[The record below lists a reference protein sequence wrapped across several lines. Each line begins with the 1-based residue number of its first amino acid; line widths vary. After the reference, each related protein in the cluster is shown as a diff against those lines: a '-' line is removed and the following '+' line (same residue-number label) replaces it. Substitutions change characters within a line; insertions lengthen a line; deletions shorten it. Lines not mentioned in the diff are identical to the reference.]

1 MMSAAR
7 RPPGPARSI
16 LSSLVY
22 FPGRDPLAFFSA
34 LSTHGDVAYARLGGE
49 HVFLVSEPSA
59 VRDVLV
65 TNQRNFLKGRGLER
79 AKRLL
84 GKGLLTSEGALHV
97 RQRRLIQPAFH
108 RDRIAT
114 YARVMSDRADRLRR
128 SWSDGATIDA
138 AEAMNRL
145 TLGIVAKTLFDADV
159 DSHARDVGDALT
171 AVMGSFWTLM
181 LPWPDIVERLPIPA
195 LRRTRTA
202 RARLDRIIYG
212 MIDERRRTPL
222 DRGDLLSMLLLA
234 QDEEAGG
241 EGMSDEQVRDE
252 AMTIFLA
259 GHETTANAL
268 AWTWHLLG
276 GATDVER
283 RLHEEVDR
291 VLGGRLPTIDDV
303 PSLPFTERIV
313 TEAMRLYP
321 PAWIVGRRAID
332 ECAVGGYTVPP
343 RALVLM
349 SPYVIQRDARW
360 FRDPERFD
368 PDRWSPE
375 FKASLPPFAY
385 FPFGGG
391 SRRCIGE
398 SFAWVELVLV
408 LSTIAQ
414 MWRLV
419 PVPGHAVVPQPVVT
433 LRTKHGVKVT
443 THRR

>member
-34 LSTHGDVAYARLGGE
+34 LRTHGDVAYARLGGE

-114 YARVMSDRADRLRR
+114 YARVMSDRADRLRQ
-128 SWSDGATIDA
+128 SWRDGATIDA

-159 DSHARDVGDALT
+159 ESHARDVGDALT

-212 MIDERRRTPL
+212 MID
-222 DRGDLLSMLLLA
+222 
-234 QDEEAGG
+234 
-241 EGMSDEQVRDE
+241 
-252 AMTIFLA
+252 
-259 GHETTANAL
+259 
-268 AWTWHLLG
+268 
-276 GATDVER
+276 
-283 RLHEEVDR
+283 
-291 VLGGRLPTIDDV
+291 
-303 PSLPFTERIV
+303 
-313 TEAMRLYP
+313 
-321 PAWIVGRRAID
+321 
-332 ECAVGGYTVPP
+332 
-343 RALVLM
+343 
-349 SPYVIQRDARW
+349 
-360 FRDPERFD
+360 
-368 PDRWSPE
+368 
-375 FKASLPPFAY
+375 
-385 FPFGGG
+385 
-391 SRRCIGE
+391 
-398 SFAWVELVLV
+398 
-408 LSTIAQ
+408 
-414 MWRLV
+414 
-419 PVPGHAVVPQPVVT
+419 
-433 LRTKHGVKVT
+433 
-443 THRR
+443 

>member
-1 MMSAAR
+1 M
-7 RPPGPARSI
+7 

-22 FPGRDPLAFFSA
+22 FPGRDPLAFFSR
-34 LSTHGDVAYARLGGE
+34 LRTHGDVAYARLGSE
-49 HVFLVSEPSA
+49 HVFLVSDPSV
-59 VRDVLV
+59 VREVLV
-65 TNQRNFLKGRGLER
+65 TKQRNFLKGRGLER

-84 GKGLLTSEGALHV
+84 GKGLLTSEGPLHV

-114 YARVMSDRADRLRR
+114 YASVMSDRADRMRR
-128 SWSDGATIDA
+128 SWSNGATIDA

-159 DSHARDVGDALT
+159 DSHARDVGEALT
-171 AVMGSFWTLM
+171 AVMGSFWKLM
-181 LPWPDIVERLPIPA
+181 LPWPDLVERLPIPA

-212 MIDERRRTPL
+212 MIAERRRSPL

-241 EGMSDEQVRDE
+241 EGMTDEQVRDE

-276 GATDVER
+276 RAPDVER
-283 RLHEEVDR
+283 RLHEEIDR

-303 PSLPFTERIV
+303 LLLPFAERIV
-313 TEAMRLYP
+313 TESMRLYP
-321 PAWIVGRRAID
+321 PAWILGRRAIE
-332 ECAVGGYTVPP
+332 ECTLGGYTVPP

-360 FRDPERFD
+360 YADPDRFD

-408 LSTIAQ
+408 LGTIAQ
-414 MWRLV
+414 TWRLV

-433 LRTKHGVKVT
+433 LRTRHGVKVT
-443 THRR
+443 TERRG